1 MGLREDTT
9 AQQSLILTVLHLW
22 TTRLSATLLL
32 FTTLLV
38 YGISRRWRRRKEINS
53 MFRLWM
59 RLVCLSCTIQR
70 CGLTW
75 KESLLGLHT
84 LTSATPQQQA
94 SMALPMEWI
103 PPLFWNIWTR
113 YDVLLFMITNHAQ
126 GVEITAYTCENA
138 YNCYKLNIEL
148 FSVDECPPNV

>member
-1 MGLREDTT
+1 MQQGYSDGSEGGYYGSAVFDTDRP
-9 AQQSLILTVLHLW
+9 A
-22 TTRLSATLLL
+22 
-32 FTTLLV
+32 LV
-38 YGISRRWRRRKEINS
+38 NNQTISDSVVVYYAACVWNIQKMKKEINS

-94 SMALPMEWI
+94 SMALPME
-103 PPLFWNIWTR
+103 
-113 YDVLLFMITNHAQ
+113 
-126 GVEITAYTCENA
+126 
-138 YNCYKLNIEL
+138 
-148 FSVDECPPNV
+148 